1 MRPTRLCTGLGGLAL
16 IASLL
21 VVTAAGTPAAT
32 TASSVTNILKSQRV
46 EHAKLVGHSAYKPS
60 ATNLAEGVLRSGAPA
75 AFTDDLNLVRSLTGA
90 TGPGTAPGSSSFPK
104 AAAKG
109 SVPQESSGSS
119 NDSQDGAVQTAK
131 GLNAHDL
138 AVTHG
143 FIAEPPDQGL
153 CAGNGF
159 VVEMVNLNLQVFNAN
174 LEALSGPMVLET
186 FFNEG
191 IAFGAAGGDVTI
203 QGDPRCYWDAN
214 TQRWFLSNLVLDLST
229 NTAWFDIAVSTTSN
243 PLGDFNVYSL
253 DNTDNFNSFNPGCPC
268 FGDQPTMGANHD
280 AIFISTNEFSI
291 NNPVFNGAVLYTIDK
306 QALAA
311 GADSANA
318 VADYIGLD
326 VLTPSTPGLPQ
337 GSCVATHGLNCWA
350 SVRPTSSP
358 TSGDQRFGGVEYLLS
373 ALDFANLHDNRI
385 AVWALTNTSS
395 INSDSPSVGLRVAT
409 LASESYVFP
418 GFARQKAGTIP
429 LGASGQYSCEP
440 HTPCPTPTPQ
450 TEGPIQTNDDQ
461 IQSAVYASGLVW
473 GGLNTTMP
481 IVSKGKIGI
490 AYFAV
495 SPRLTSTGLTATI
508 AKQGYIV
515 APGNDVEFPSIG
527 VDSQGKGVV
536 SFTLSGPRYYPSSAY
551 ATIDR
556 SGAGNVKVAALG
568 QSPQDGFTEY
578 EFRNGPPPPPATGV
592 FRPRWGDYSAAVAV
606 GQTIY
611 FATEYIQYPNCTL
624 AEFKLDATCGGTR
637 SRSANWGTAINRVD
651 VSSSD

>member
-1 MRPTRLCTGLGGLAL
+1 MRLTRLFTGLGGLAL
-16 IASLL
+16 IASLF

-32 TASSVTNILKSQRV
+32 TTAGVANILKSQRI
-46 EHAKLVGHSAYKPS
+46 EKAKLVGHTAYKPS
-60 ATNLAEGVLRSGAPA
+60 ATNLTEGTLRSGAPA

-90 TGPGTAPGSSSFPK
+90 QGPGTTPGSVSFPQG
-104 AAAKG
+104 AAKG
-109 SVPQESSGSS
+109 SVPHESSNSS

-143 FIAEPPDQGL
+143 FAVEPPDQGL

-159 VVEMVNLNLQVFNAN
+159 VVEMVNLNLQVFNPN
-174 LEALSGPMVLET
+174 LEPLSGPMVLET
-186 FFNEG
+186 FFGETV
-191 IAFGAAGGDVTI
+191 AFGFGGADVTI

-229 NTAWFDIAVSTTSN
+229 NTAWFDIAVSATSS
-243 PLGDFNVYSL
+243 PLGGFNLYSL
-253 DNTDNFNSFNPGCPC
+253 DNTDNFNPGCPC

-291 NNPVFNGAVLYTIDK
+291 NHPVFNGAVLYTIDMK
-306 QALAA
+306 ALAA
-311 GADSANA
+311 GADSANT
-318 VADYIGLD
+318 VVDYIGLD
-326 VLTPSTPGLPQ
+326 VLTPSTPGLPK

-385 AVWALTNTSS
+385 AVWAVTNTSS
-395 INSDSPSVGLRVAT
+395 ISSETPSVGLRVAT
-409 LASESYVFP
+409 IASESYVFP

-429 LGASGQYSCEP
+429 LGQSGRYSCEP
-440 HTPCPTPTPQ
+440 HPCAKPKPQ

-461 IQSAVYASGLVW
+461 IESAVYANGLVW

-495 SPRLTSTGLTATI
+495 SPNLTSSGLTATI
-508 AKQGYIV
+508 AKQGYLV
-515 APGNDVEFPSIG
+515 SPGNDVEFPSIG
-527 VDSQGKGVV
+527 MDSLGHGLI
-536 SFTLSGPRYYPSSAY
+536 SFTLSGPGYFPSSAY
-551 ATIDR
+551 ATLDG
-556 SGAGNVKVAALG
+556 SGAGKVKVAALG

-578 EFRNGPPPPPATGV
+578 EFRFVPPPPPSVGV

-611 FATEYIQYPNCTL
+611 FASEYIQYPNCTL
-624 AEFKLDATCGGTR
+624 AVFKTDTTCGGTR
-637 SRSANWGTAINRVD
+637 TRAANWGTSINKLD
-651 VSSSD
+651 VSSG